1 MLGRF
6 AADSKSRPDASKRRA
21 LLVAAFI
28 VCWML
33 AISMRLVYLQI
44 SDHDR
49 LVNRAQRQQQF
60 VLETGPE
67 RGQLLDR
74 RDRELARSIQ
84 TASIFVDPA
93 ELQTSGDIVCVAHRV
108 ASVLKSDEKNLEGQ
122 LADAKES
129 GRRFIWLARR
139 LSADEAARI
148 RDWGLPGVHF
158 RNEPKR
164 FYPNGSLGVHVLGF
178 VGLDGAGLGG
188 IEQVYNEKISGE
200 AGKLFVERDSSGN
213 AYESFELPAKPGQTI
228 VLTIDQSIQYRA
240 EQALQA
246 AVQRSRAKSGT
257 AIVLDPRSGEILAL
271 ANAPTFDPNDVAAVW
286 PEARSNWALQ
296 NIYEPG
302 STFKIVSFSAAIEKG
317 LVKPEDR
324 IDCQM
329 GAITIAGRTIHDHK
343 PFGTL
348 TIADALAKSSN
359 VAAIKLGLR
368 VGDATM
374 HEFITRFGFGSRTG
388 IELPGETQGLLRPLS
403 RWQASSIGSI
413 AIGQEIGVTPVQM
426 AAAFGALANDGVR
439 VSPHL
444 VREIRTSSGT
454 GVYRANPESHRV
466 VTTETARALSGMLEK
481 VTLSGTAKLAQLDGY
496 SAAGKTG
503 TAQKID
509 PKTKTYSKT
518 KHVASF
524 VGFAPV
530 ENPAVVIIV
539 VIDEPAGAYHGGD
552 VAAPV
557 FREIAE
563 QILPDLGIAPDT
575 ELKSETDQVAQAPSS
590 AQSIEVTKA
599 FEEQSRIED
608 ARKATLPS
616 VARRDGRGREIVY
629 AVASS
634 KGVLMPDLRGQS
646 VRDVARACAQL
657 GLQVEAR
664 GDGHVV
670 RQSPAPGMEVGSGQ
684 VVSVDFARSN

>member
-1 MLGRF
+1 MLARLS
-6 AADSKSRPDASKRRA
+6 AESKTRPDASIRRA
-21 LLVAAFI
+21 LFVAAFI
-28 VCWML
+28 ACWML
-33 AISMRLVYLQI
+33 VITVRLVYLQI
-44 SDHDR
+44 SEHDR
-49 LVNRAQRQQQF
+49 LVGRAQRQQQYA
-60 VLETGPE
+60 LETGPE

-74 RDRELARSIQ
+74 HDRELARSIQ

-93 ELQTSGDIVCVAHRV
+93 ELETSEDIACVATRV
-108 ASVLKSDEKNLEGQ
+108 ASVLNLDEKSLVGQ
-122 LADAKES
+122 LEQAKDG
-129 GRRFIWLARR
+129 GRRFVWLARR
-139 LSADEAARI
+139 MSADQAEKI
-148 RDWGLPGVHF
+148 RGFGLPGVHF
-158 RNEPKR
+158 RTEPKR
-164 FYPNGSLGVHVLGF
+164 FYPNGSLAAHVLGF

-188 IEQVYNEKISGE
+188 VEQVYNEKISGE
-200 AGKLFVERDSSGN
+200 TGKLFVERDSRGGT
-213 AYESFELPAKPGQTI
+213 YESFELPSKPGQTI
-228 VLTIDQSIQYRA
+228 VLTIDQSVQYRA
-240 EQALQA
+240 EQALLA
-246 AVQRSRAKSGT
+246 AVKRSRAKSGT

-271 ANAPTFDPNDVAAVW
+271 ANAPTFDPNDVGAVW

-317 LVKPEDR
+317 LVTPENR

-329 GAITIAGRTIHDHK
+329 GSITIAGRTIRDHK
-343 PFGTL
+343 AFGTL
-348 TIADALAKSSN
+348 TIAEALAKSSN

-368 VGDATM
+368 VGDPTM
-374 HEFITRFGFGSRTG
+374 YEFITRYGFGSRTG
-388 IELPGETQGLLRPLS
+388 IELPGETPGLLRPVK

-413 AIGQEIGVTPVQM
+413 AIGQEIGVTPLQM
-426 AAAFGALANDGVR
+426 AAAFGVLANDGVR
-439 VSPHL
+439 VAPHL

-454 GVYRANPESHRV
+454 SVYRANADERRV
-466 VTTETARALSGMLEK
+466 VTAQTAGALRRMLEE

-509 PKTKTYSKT
+509 PKTKTYSRT

-539 VIDEPAGAYHGGD
+539 VIDEPSGAYHGGD

-563 QILPDLGIAPDT
+563 QILPDLGIAPDMK
-575 ELKSETDQVAQAPSS
+575 LKLGEDQVAQSRS
-590 AQSIEVTKA
+590 A
-599 FEEQSRIED
+599 EQSSETTKTQEQRKRVED

-616 VARRDGRGREIVY
+616 VAKQDGSGGEIIY

-634 KGVLMPDLRGQS
+634 KGALMPDLLGRS

-664 GDGHVV
+664 GDGHVI
-670 RQSPAPGMEVGSGQ
+670 RQSPAPGSEVGSGQ
-684 VVSVDFARSN
+684 VVSVEFARSN

>member
-1 MLGRF
+1 MLGRLS
-6 AADSKSRPDASKRRA
+6 AESKTRPDASIRRA
-21 LLVAAFI
+21 LFVAALI

-33 AISMRLVYLQI
+33 AISVRLVYLQI

-49 LVNRAQRQQQF
+49 LIGRAQRQQQF
-60 VLETGPE
+60 VLDTEPE

-74 RDRELARSIQ
+74 HDRELARSIQ
-84 TASIFVDPA
+84 TASMFVDPA
-93 ELQTSGDIVCVAHRV
+93 EFERPGDIACVATRV
-108 ASVLKSDEKNLEGQ
+108 ASVLKQDQESLVNQ
-122 LADAKES
+122 LTQARDS
-129 GRRFIWLARR
+129 GRRFLWLARR
-139 LSADEAARI
+139 LSAYQTGEFRGL
-148 RDWGLPGVHF
+148 GLPGVHF
-158 RNEPKR
+158 RTEPKR
-164 FYPNGSLGVHVLGF
+164 FYPNGSLAAHVLGF
-178 VGLDGAGLGG
+178 VGLDGVGLGG
-188 IEQVYNEKISGE
+188 VEQIYNEKISGE
-200 AGKLFVERDSSGN
+200 AGKLFFEKDSSGN
-213 AYESFELPAKPGQTI
+213 AYESFELPSKPGQTI
-228 VLTIDQSIQYRA
+228 VLTIDQSVQYWA
-240 EQALQA
+240 EQALGA
-246 AVQRSRAKSGT
+246 AVRRSRAKSGT
-257 AIVLDPRSGEILAL
+257 AIVLEPNSGEILAL
-271 ANAPTFDPNDVAAVW
+271 ANAPTFDPNDVGAVW

-317 LVKPEDR
+317 LVTPEDR

-329 GAITIAGRTIHDHK
+329 GAITIAGRTIRDHK
-343 PFGTL
+343 PFGSL
-348 TIADALAKSSN
+348 TIRDALAKSSN

-368 VGDATM
+368 VGDDSM

-388 IELPGETQGLLRPLS
+388 IELPGETPGLLRPVK

-413 AIGQEIGVTPVQM
+413 AIGQEIGVTPLQM
-426 AAAFGALANDGVR
+426 AAAFGVLANDGVR
-439 VSPHL
+439 VAPHL

-454 GVYRANPESHRV
+454 NLYRSNPEQRRV
-466 VTTETARALSGMLEK
+466 VTPETARALRRMLEE
-481 VTLSGTAKLAQLDGY
+481 VTLNGTAKLAQLDGY

-509 PKTKTYSKT
+509 SKTKTYSKT
-518 KHVASF
+518 KHIASF

-563 QILPDLGIAPDT
+563 HTLPDLGIAPDT
-575 ELKSETDQVAQAPSS
+575 KLNLESHQVAQAAPSV
-590 AQSIEVTKA
+590 QSPKVAKA
-599 FEEQSRIED
+599 REQRTRVED

-616 VARRDGRGREIVY
+616 VARRDGTGREIIY

-634 KGVLMPDLRGQS
+634 RAILMPDLRGQS
-646 VRDVARACAQL
+646 VRDVARACAHL

-664 GDGHVV
+664 GDGHVI
-670 RQSPAPGMEVGSGQ
+670 RQSPAPGTELGSGQ
-684 VVSVDFARSN
+684 VVSVDFGRGN